1 MEDGTMAATT
11 TQAAARWLRHYAQLH
26 GGTPSDLEAAMIK
39 QLPPAHIP
47 SLAVLAEGTLHLPS
61 IAEVARAL

>member
-11 TQAAARWLRHYAQLH
+11 SQAAARWLRRYAQLH
-26 GGTPSDLEAAMIK
+26 GGVPGNVDVAMAR

-47 SLAVLAEGTLHLPS
+47 NLRVLAEGTLHLPP
-61 IAEVARAL
+61 IAE